1 MSLATGS
8 RLGAYEI
15 LSPLGVGGMGEVYRA
30 RDTRLKREVAIK
42 VLYMSPEQAK
52 GRPADKRSDIWAFG
66 CVLYEMLTGRR
77 VFEGEDVSDTLAAV
91 LRGTPD
97 WSVLPQSTP
106 ANARTILKSCLERD
120 RRARFGD
127 VAIIQFLLKTTGVI
141 DDGTLEPRRRATWFA
156 AAAATVLLVIV
167 SVMITWTVARS
178 GVERPRTTRLTMP
191 WPASK
196 TADTISQFDV
206 SPDGTHIAYVI
217 SRSGSLSAGPL
228 MVRALDR
235 LEPEAIRGVGL
246 ARAPFWS
253 PDGKWIGFFQGV
265 GVGEL
270 RKVSV
275 AGGPSVAICRFR
287 YPSGWPI
294 AASWGSNDT
303 ILFTAAQEGGVG
315 ALDGGIMAVAAQTD
329 HGFTWGNGVKLFDWP
344 TLDRPGFGRT
354 YDLSADG
361 RRFLMIKEPDDTG
374 RASDANSSGMVVV
387 LNWVEE
393 LKQRVPTR

>member
-253 PDGKWIGFFQGV
+253 PDGNGSASFRVLASGNS
-265 GVGEL
+265 E
-270 RKVSV
+270 
-275 AGGPSVAICRFR
+275 RFR
-287 YPSGWPI
+287 SP
-294 AASWGSNDT
+294 
-303 ILFTAAQEGGVG
+303 
-315 ALDGGIMAVAAQTD
+315 AVHLSRSA
-329 HGFTWGNGVKLFDWP
+329 VP
-344 TLDRPGFGRT
+344 
-354 YDLSADG
+354 SADHT
-361 RRFLMIKEPDDTG
+361 P
-374 RASDANSSGMVVV
+374 
-387 LNWVEE
+387 
-393 LKQRVPTR
+393 